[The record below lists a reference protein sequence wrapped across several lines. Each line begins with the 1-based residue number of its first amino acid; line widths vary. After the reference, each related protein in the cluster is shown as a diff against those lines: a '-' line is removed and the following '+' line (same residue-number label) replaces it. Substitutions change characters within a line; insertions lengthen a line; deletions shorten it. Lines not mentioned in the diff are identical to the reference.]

1 MLVGWL
7 RFPMFWPEYERSQGC
22 VPDVQLSVIS
32 SQTSGWGSRPRA
44 ASWVTGGR
52 EPGLCSHLFSEATG
66 FLEDGTLSSSL
77 LNRGFQDSL
86 GLSRQQQDCC
96 FLLAES
102 TVNFK

>member
-1 MLVGWL
+1 
-7 RFPMFWPEYERSQGC
+7 MFWPEYERSQGC
-22 VPDVQLSVIS
+22 VPDVQLSVI
-32 SQTSGWGSRPRA
+32 RPA
-44 ASWVTGGR
+44 GGEADPGPPKGKAEVTGGR

-66 FLEDGTLSSSL
+66 FLEDGTLPSSL